1 MRPNGDREG
10 FSARGDRW
18 AVATPHRDASEAAA
32 AAFAAGGN
40 AVDAALHAAVT
51 LAVVYPHMC
60 GAGGDLFALVQ
71 NPDGKLVAIDSSG
84 RAPAGAD
91 PEGLRAAHGTSMPD
105 TGPETITVPGAVA
118 GWNAVHDQGAAL
130 PWPEAFAAGI
140 GAAEGFPVSRDLAW
154 SIGRRADEL
163 RSDPGFAA
171 VFFADGIPSEGD
183 RLVQPALG
191 GTLRALAEDGSRSF
205 YTGDVGARF
214 VRGIRALGAPISTD
228 DLAGHTADLF
238 PPLRGRYRGLDV
250 SVTPPGSQGFVL
262 LEALAAIERLG
273 IDPDPIGPDAAT
285 LGRILMAAASDRDR
299 HLADPETMKIHV
311 SSLLDDGH
319 IAALCDV
326 VTGSLD
332 GHTAPSLVPPDIHG
346 QPNVPG
352 EPNVLGG
359 PRVPGDTIALVTADA
374 DGWGVSLIQS
384 LYSGF
389 GAGILEPS
397 TGIVPH
403 DRGACFTLEP
413 GHPNELAAGKRPAH
427 TLMPVA
433 VHRDGDLVALIG
445 TRGGHGQPQIDLMTL
460 VRAFDL
466 GLDPFEA
473 VAGPRWL
480 VGGMSP
486 LQGEPW
492 IEAEGSVPEGVRASF
507 GSVGFQVETLGQVD
521 RAVGH
526 AQLLRIDGA
535 TLVAGSDPRADGAA
549 MAS

>member
-1 MRPNGDREG
+1 MTAPPDREG
-10 FSARGDRW
+10 FSARGARW
-18 AVATPHRDASEAAA
+18 AVATPHRAASEAAA
-32 AAFAAGGN
+32 AAFANGGN

-60 GAGGDLFALVQ
+60 GVGGDLFALVQ

-91 PEGLRAAHGTSMPD
+91 PEGLRAIHGTSMPD
-105 TGPETITVPGAVA
+105 AGPATITIPGAIR
-118 GWNAVHDQGAAL
+118 GWDALHDQGAAL
-130 PWPEAFAAGI
+130 PWREAFGAGI
-140 GAAEGFPVSRDLAW
+140 DAAEGFPVSHDVAW
-154 SIGRRADEL
+154 SIARRAHEL
-163 RSDPGFAA
+163 RSDVGFTE

-183 RLVQPALG
+183 GLAQPALAR
-191 GTLRALAEDGSRSF
+191 TLRILAEHGTSSF
-205 YTGDVGARF
+205 YDGDVGARF
-214 VRGIRALGAPISTD
+214 VDGLRTLGAPITTE
-228 DLAGHTADLF
+228 DLAGHVADLL
-238 PPLRGRYRGLDV
+238 PPLRGRYRELDV

-262 LEALAAIERLG
+262 LEALAAVERLA
-273 IDPDPIGPDAAT
+273 IDPDPTGPNAVSLA
-285 LGRILMAAASDRDR
+285 RVLMAASADRDR
-299 HLADPETMKIHV
+299 HLADPESMTIHV
-311 SSLLDDGH
+311 SALLDDGH

-326 VTGSLD
+326 VRDGIRGHATGP
-332 GHTAPSLVPPDIHG
+332 T
-346 QPNVPG
+346 G
-352 EPNVLGG
+352 EEHLLGR
-359 PRVPGDTIALVTADA
+359 PHVPGDTVALVAADA

-413 GHPNELAAGKRPAH
+413 GHPNELGPGKRPAH

-433 VHRDGDLVALIG
+433 VHRDGDLVALAG

-466 GLDPFEA
+466 GLDPEEA
-473 VAGPRWL
+473 VARPRWL

-486 LQGEPW
+486 LRGEPW
-492 IEAEGSVPEGVRASF
+492 IETEATVPDAVRTSF
-507 GSVGFQVETLGQVD
+507 ERGGFRVETLAEMD

-526 AQLLRIDGA
+526 AQLLRVDGA
-535 TLVAGSDPRADGAA
+535 TLIAGSDPRADGGAV
-549 MAS
+549 AS

>member
-1 MRPNGDREG
+1 MTPPRDREG
-10 FSARGDRW
+10 FSASGDRW
-18 AVATPHRDASEAAA
+18 AVATPHPDASQAAA

-60 GAGGDLFALVQ
+60 GVGGDLFALVQ

-91 PEGLRAAHGTSMPD
+91 PDGLRAAHGTSMPD
-105 TGPETITVPGAVA
+105 TGTETITVPGAVA

-140 GAAEGFPVSRDLAW
+140 DAAEGFPVSRDLAW

-183 RLVQPALG
+183 RLVQPALA
-191 GTLRALAEDGSRSF
+191 GTLRALAEDGSSSF

-214 VRGIRALGAPISTD
+214 VRGIRALGAPISTE

-262 LEALAAIERLG
+262 LEALAVVERLG

-285 LGRILMAAASDRDR
+285 IGRILMAAASDRDR
-299 HLADPETMKIHV
+299 HLADPEAMKIHV

-326 VTGSLD
+326 VRGGLD
-332 GHTAPSLVPPDIHG
+332 GHPVSSPVSRPILG
-346 QPNVPG
+346 QPH
-352 EPNVLGG
+352 
-359 PRVPGDTIALVTADA
+359 VPGDTIALVAADA

-384 LYSGF
+384 LYGGF

-413 GHPNELAAGKRPAH
+413 GHPNELAPGKRPAH

-433 VHRDGDLVALIG
+433 VHRDGDLVALTG

-486 LQGEPW
+486 LEGEPW
-492 IEAEGSVPEGVRASF
+492 IETEGSVPEAVRASL
-507 GSVGFQVETLGQVD
+507 GRAGFQVETLGEVD

-535 TLVAGSDPRADGAA
+535 TLVAGSDPRADGGA

>member
-1 MRPNGDREG
+1 MTRPPDPER

-18 AVATPHRDASEAAA
+18 AVATPHPAASEAAA

-60 GAGGDLFALVQ
+60 GVGGDLFALVQ

-91 PEGLRAAHGTSMPD
+91 PDGLRAVHGTSMPEV
-105 TGPETITVPGAVA
+105 GPETITVPGAIR
-118 GWNAVHDQGAAL
+118 GWDSVHGQGAVR
-130 PWPEAFAAGI
+130 PWREAFGAAI
-140 GAAEGFPVSRDLAW
+140 EAAEGFPVSRDLAW
-154 SIGRRADEL
+154 SIARRADEL
-163 RSDPGFAA
+163 RSDPGFAE

-183 RLVQPALG
+183 RLVQPALAR
-191 GTLRALAEDGSRSF
+191 TLRILADDGEDSF
-205 YTGDVGARF
+205 YAGDVGARF
-214 VRGIRALGAPISTD
+214 VDGLRALGTPISTD
-228 DLAGHTADLF
+228 DLAEHTADLR
-238 PPLRGRYRGLDV
+238 PPLRGRYRGLDI

-262 LEALAAIERLG
+262 LEALAAVERLE
-273 IDPDPIGPDAAT
+273 IDPDPTGPDAAT
-285 LGRILMAAASDRDR
+285 LARILMAASSDRDR
-299 HLADPETMKIHV
+299 HLADPEAMTIHV
-311 SSLLDDGH
+311 SALLDDGH

-326 VTGSLD
+326 VRGSLD
-332 GHTAPSLVPPDIHG
+332 GHPVSSLLPPNVHG
-346 QPNVPG
+346 QPNAP
-352 EPNVLGG
+352 GG
-359 PRVPGDTIALVTADA
+359 PHVPGDTIALVAADA

-389 GAGILEPS
+389 GAGILEPA

-413 GHPNELAAGKRPAH
+413 GHPNELAPGKRPAH

-433 VHRDGDLVALIG
+433 VHRDGDLVALAG
-445 TRGGHGQPQIDLMTL
+445 TRGGHGQPQIDLMAL

-486 LQGEPW
+486 LRGEPW
-492 IEAEGSVPEGVRASF
+492 IEAEASVPEAVSASF
-507 GSVGFQVETLGQVD
+507 ERGGFHVEILGQID

-535 TLVAGSDPRADGAA
+535 TLVAGSDPRADGGAL
-549 MAS
+549 AS

>member
-1 MRPNGDREG
+1 MTPPPDRDG
-10 FSARGDRW
+10 FSARGGRW
-18 AVATPHRDASEAAA
+18 AVATPHPAASEAAA
-32 AAFAAGGN
+32 AAFANGGN

-60 GAGGDLFALVQ
+60 GVGGDLFALVQ

-105 TGPETITVPGAVA
+105 AGPTTITVPGAIR
-118 GWNAVHDQGAAL
+118 GWDALHDQGAAL
-130 PWPEAFAAGI
+130 PWREAFGAGI
-140 GAAEGFPVSRDLAW
+140 DAAEGFPVSRDLAW
-154 SIGRRADEL
+154 SLSRRADEL
-163 RSDPGFAA
+163 RSDPGFIE
-171 VFFADGIPSEGD
+171 VVFADGIPSEGD
-183 RLVQPALG
+183 GLAQPALAR
-191 GTLRALAEDGSRSF
+191 TLRILAEAGAGSF
-205 YTGDVGARF
+205 YDGDIGERF
-214 VRGIRALGAPISTD
+214 VDGLRTLGAPITTE
-228 DLAGHTADLF
+228 DLAGHAADLL

-262 LEALAAIERLG
+262 LEALAAVERLA
-273 IDPDPIGPDAAT
+273 IDPDPTGPDAVSLA
-285 LGRILMAAASDRDR
+285 RILMAASSDRDR
-299 HLADPETMKIHV
+299 HLSDPESMTIHV
-311 SSLLDDGH
+311 SALLDDGH

-326 VTGSLD
+326 VRGAID
-332 GHTAPSLVPPDIHG
+332 GHATG
-346 QPNVPG
+346 RPG
-352 EPNVLGG
+352 EEHLLGR
-359 PRVPGDTIALVTADA
+359 PQVSGDTIALVAADA

-403 DRGACFTLEP
+403 DRGGCFTLEP
-413 GHPNELAAGKRPAH
+413 GHPNELAPGKRPAH

-433 VHRDGDLVALIG
+433 VHRDGDLVGLAG

-466 GLDPFEA
+466 GLDPFDA
-473 VAGPRWL
+473 VARPRWL

-486 LQGEPW
+486 LRGQPW
-492 IEAEGSVPEGVRASF
+492 IEAEAAVPDAVRASF
-507 GSVGFQVETLGQVD
+507 EREGFRVETLAEVD

-526 AQLLRIDGA
+526 AQLLRIDGG
-535 TLVAGSDPRADGAA
+535 TLISGSDPRADGGAL
-549 MAS
+549 AS